1 MAITIKAAGDT
12 WEARLGERARDDG
25 LRAVLFFCVTTNQ
38 RPYRVSEVPLTEL
51 EGGLEGMSEAALRAI
66 FDASGSLGPRVA
78 G

>member
-12 WEARLGERARDDG
+12 WEARLGERERDDD
-25 LRAVLFFCVTTNQ
+25 LRTVLFFCMTTNQ
-38 RPYRVSEVPLTEL
+38 RPYRVSEVPAADLQ
-51 EGGLEGMSEAALRAI
+51 GGLEALDAETLHRI